1 MKELTL
7 LEKKVIIL
15 LTYEISNTF
24 HPIFKNNL
32 TDIINNIKLK
42 KYTKRQIEMVWHD
55 TLDKFLDGHELADTR
70 IEDSEDLREIDRLL
84 IENFGE
90 GEGLAP
96 EKWKM
101 NRKIRTILKRGIRD
115 AEEARMVDDYICQT
129 TDEDEIKRAETVL
142 QEFEEKIKA
151 LLQKDHISSKSEYS
165 FLSKYRIEL
174 NDDTPAAQKIDSM
187 IEDFRKKKNC

>member
-15 LTYEISNTF
+15 LTYEISHISDT
-24 HPIFKNNL
+24 ISKNIL

-55 TLDKFLDGHELADTR
+55 FLDGYELADTR

-142 QEFEEKIKA
+142 QEFEEKIKT

-187 IEDFRKKKNC
+187 IEEFRKKKNC

>member
-32 TDIINNIKLK
+32 IDIINNIKLK

-55 TLDKFLDGHELADTR
+55 FLDGHELADTR

-129 TDEDEIKRAETVL
+129 TDEDEIKKAETVL

-187 IEDFRKKKNC
+187 IEEFRKKKNC

>member
-15 LTYEISNTF
+15 LTYKISNISDT
-24 HPIFKNNL
+24 ISKNIL

-55 TLDKFLDGHELADTR
+55 TLDKYELADTR
-70 IEDSEDLREIDRLL
+70 IEDSEDLREMDRLL

-129 TDEDEIKRAETVL
+129 TDEDEIKRAETIL

>member
-15 LTYEISNTF
+15 LTYEISNISDT
-24 HPIFKNNL
+24 ISKNIL

-55 TLDKFLDGHELADTR
+55 FLDGHELADTR

-115 AEEARMVDDYICQT
+115 VEEARMVDDYICQT
-129 TDEDEIKRAETVL
+129 TDEVEIKRAETVL

-187 IEDFRKKKNC
+187 IEEFRKKKNC

>member
-15 LTYEISNTF
+15 LTYKISNISDT
-24 HPIFKNNL
+24 ISKNIL

-55 TLDKFLDGHELADTR
+55 FLDGYELADTR

-129 TDEDEIKRAETVL
+129 TDEDEIKRAESVL

-187 IEDFRKKKNC
+187 IEEFRKKKNC

>member
-32 TDIINNIKLK
+32 IDIINNIKLK

-55 TLDKFLDGHELADTR
+55 TLDKYELADTR
-70 IEDSEDLREIDRLL
+70 IEDSKYLREIDRLL

-90 GEGLAP
+90 EEGLAP

-129 TDEDEIKRAETVL
+129 TDKDEIKKAETVL

-187 IEDFRKKKNC
+187 IEEFRKKTQK

>member
-55 TLDKFLDGHELADTR
+55 FLDGHELADTR

-129 TDEDEIKRAETVL
+129 TDEDEIKRAETIL
-142 QEFEEKIKA
+142 QEFEKKIKA

-174 NDDTPAAQKIDSM
+174 NDDTLTAQKIDSM

>member
-15 LTYEISNTF
+15 LTYEISNISDT
-24 HPIFKNNL
+24 ISKNIL

-42 KYTKRQIEMVWHD
+42 KYTKRQIEMTWRE
-55 TLDKFLDGHELADTR
+55 TLEDYELAYTR
-70 IEDSEDLREIDRLL
+70 IEDPEDLREIDRLL

>member
-42 KYTKRQIEMVWHD
+42 KYTKRQIEMTWRE
-55 TLDKFLDGHELADTR
+55 TLEDYELADTR

-151 LLQKDHISSKSEYS
+151 LLQKDHISSKNEYS

>member
-15 LTYEISNTF
+15 LTYEISNISDT
-24 HPIFKNNL
+24 ISKNIL

-55 TLDKFLDGHELADTR
+55 FLDGHELADTR

-129 TDEDEIKRAETVL
+129 TDEVEIKRAETVL

-174 NDDTPAAQKIDSM
+174 NDDTPAAKKIDSM
-187 IEDFRKKKNC
+187 IEEFRKKKNC

>member
-15 LTYEISNTF
+15 LTYEISNISDT
-24 HPIFKNNL
+24 ISKNIL

-55 TLDKFLDGHELADTR
+55 FLDGHELADTR
-70 IEDSEDLREIDRLL
+70 IEASEDLREIDRLL

-115 AEEARMVDDYICQT
+115 VEEARMVDDYICQT
-129 TDEDEIKRAETVL
+129 TDEVEIKRAETVL

-187 IEDFRKKKNC
+187 IEEFRKKKNC

>member
-15 LTYEISNTF
+15 LTYEISNISDT
-24 HPIFKNNL
+24 ISKNIL

-42 KYTKRQIEMVWHD
+42 KYTKRQIEMAWHD
-55 TLDKFLDGHELADTR
+55 TLDKYELADTR

-90 GEGLAP
+90 GEGLAL

>member
-15 LTYEISNTF
+15 LTYEISNISDT
-24 HPIFKNNL
+24 ISKNIL

-55 TLDKFLDGHELADTR
+55 TLDKYELADTR
-70 IEDSEDLREIDRLL
+70 IEDSEDLQEIDRLL

-129 TDEDEIKRAETVL
+129 TDEDEIKRAESVL

>member
-32 TDIINNIKLK
+32 IDIINNIKLK

-55 TLDKFLDGHELADTR
+55 TLDKYELADTR

-129 TDEDEIKRAETVL
+129 TDEVEIKKAETVL

-165 FLSKYRIEL
+165 FLSKYKIEL
-174 NDDTPAAQKIDSM
+174 NNDTPAAQKIDSM
-187 IEDFRKKKNC
+187 IEEFRKKTQK

>member
-15 LTYEISNTF
+15 LTYEISNISDT
-24 HPIFKNNL
+24 ISKNNL

-42 KYTKRQIEMVWHD
+42 KYTKRQIEMAWHD
-55 TLDKFLDGHELADTR
+55 TLDKYELADTR
-70 IEDSEDLREIDRLL
+70 IEDSEYLREMDRLL

>member
-7 LEKKVIIL
+7 LEKKLIIL
-15 LTYEISNTF
+15 LKYKIKSAFFLESKIELEAIIEKIRTR
-24 HPIFKNNL
+24 NL
-32 TDIINNIKLK
+32 TN
-42 KYTKRQIEMVWHD
+42 RQIEMAWHD
-55 TLDKFLDGHELADTR
+55 FLDGYELADTK

-129 TDEDEIKRAETVL
+129 TDEVEIKRAETVL

-174 NDDTPAAQKIDSM
+174 NDDTPTAQKIDSM
-187 IEDFRKKKNC
+187 IEEFRKKKNC

>member
-1 MKELTL
+1 MKELNL

-15 LTYEISNTF
+15 LTYKISNISDT
-24 HPIFKNNL
+24 ISKNIL
-32 TDIINNIKLK
+32 TDIINNIKIK

-55 TLDKFLDGHELADTR
+55 FLDGYELADTR

-142 QEFEEKIKA
+142 QKFEEKIKA

>member
-15 LTYEISNTF
+15 LTYEISNISDT
-24 HPIFKNNL
+24 ISKNIL

-42 KYTKRQIEMVWHD
+42 KYTKRQIEMTWRE
-55 TLDKFLDGHELADTR
+55 TLEDYELADTR
-70 IEDSEDLREIDRLL
+70 IEDSEDLREMDRLL

-142 QEFEEKIKA
+142 QKFEEKIKA

>member
-55 TLDKFLDGHELADTR
+55 TLDKYELADTR
-70 IEDSEDLREIDRLL
+70 IEDSEDLREMDRLL

-101 NRKIRTILKRGIRD
+101 NRKIRTILKPRIRD
-115 AEEARMVDDYICQT
+115 AEEARMVDDYTCQT
-129 TDEDEIKRAETVL
+129 TDEDEINRAETVL

>member
-15 LTYEISNTF
+15 LTYKISNISDT
-24 HPIFKNNL
+24 ISKNIL

-42 KYTKRQIEMVWHD
+42 KYTKRQIEMTWRE
-55 TLDKFLDGHELADTR
+55 TLEDYELADTR

-129 TDEDEIKRAETVL
+129 TDEDEIKRAETIL

>member
-15 LTYEISNTF
+15 LTYKISNISDT
-24 HPIFKNNL
+24 ISKNIL

-55 TLDKFLDGHELADTR
+55 FLDGYELADTR

-129 TDEDEIKRAETVL
+129 TDEDEIKRAETIL

-187 IEDFRKKKNC
+187 IEEFRKKTQK

>member
-15 LTYEISNTF
+15 LTYEISNTSDT
-24 HPIFKNNL
+24 ISKNIL

-42 KYTKRQIEMVWHD
+42 KYTKRQIEMAWHD
-55 TLDKFLDGHELADTR
+55 TLDKYELADTR
-70 IEDSEDLREIDRLL
+70 IEDSEDLREMDRLL

-187 IEDFRKKKNC
+187 IEDFREKKNC

>member
-15 LTYEISNTF
+15 LTYEISNISDT
-24 HPIFKNNL
+24 ISKNIL

-55 TLDKFLDGHELADTR
+55 FLDGYELADTR

-129 TDEDEIKRAETVL
+129 TDEDEIKRAETIL

>member
-15 LTYEISNTF
+15 LTYEISNTSDT
-24 HPIFKNNL
+24 ISKNIL

-42 KYTKRQIEMVWHD
+42 KYTKRQIEMAWHD
-55 TLDKFLDGHELADTR
+55 TLDKYELADTR

-129 TDEDEIKRAETVL
+129 TDEDEIKRAETIL

-187 IEDFRKKKNC
+187 IEDFREKKNC

>member
-15 LTYEISNTF
+15 LTYKISNISDT
-24 HPIFKNNL
+24 ISKNIL

-55 TLDKFLDGHELADTR
+55 TLDKYELADTR
-70 IEDSEDLREIDRLL
+70 IEDSEDLREMDRLL

-129 TDEDEIKRAETVL
+129 TDEDEIKRAETIL

-187 IEDFRKKKNC
+187 IEEFRKKKNC

>member
-15 LTYEISNTF
+15 LTYKISNISDT
-24 HPIFKNNL
+24 ISKNIL

-55 TLDKFLDGHELADTR
+55 FLDGYELADTR

-129 TDEDEIKRAETVL
+129 TDEDEIKRAETIL

-187 IEDFRKKKNC
+187 IEEFRKKKNC

>member
-15 LTYEISNTF
+15 LTYEISNISDT
-24 HPIFKNNL
+24 ISKNIL

-55 TLDKFLDGHELADTR
+55 FLDGHELADTR

-129 TDEDEIKRAETVL
+129 TDEDEIKKAETVL

-187 IEDFRKKKNC
+187 IEEFRKKKNC

>member
-55 TLDKFLDGHELADTR
+55 TLDKYELADTR
-70 IEDSEDLREIDRLL
+70 IEDSEDLREMDRLL

-129 TDEDEIKRAETVL
+129 TDEDEIKRAETIL

>member
-15 LTYEISNTF
+15 LTYKISNISDT
-24 HPIFKNNL
+24 ISKNIL

-55 TLDKFLDGHELADTR
+55 FLDGYELADTR

-129 TDEDEIKRAETVL
+129 TDEDEIKRAGIIL

-187 IEDFRKKKNC
+187 IEEFRKKKNC

>member
-55 TLDKFLDGHELADTR
+55 TLDKYELADTR
-70 IEDSEDLREIDRLL
+70 IEDSEDLREMDRLL

-142 QEFEEKIKA
+142 QKFEEKIKA

>member
-7 LEKKVIIL
+7 LEKKTIIL
-15 LTYEISNTF
+15 LTYEISNISDT
-24 HPIFKNNL
+24 ISKNIL

-55 TLDKFLDGHELADTR
+55 FLDGHELADTR
-70 IEDSEDLREIDRLL
+70 IEDSEALREIDRLL

-129 TDEDEIKRAETVL
+129 TDKDEIKKAETVL

-187 IEDFRKKKNC
+187 IEEFRKKKNC

>member
-15 LTYEISNTF
+15 LTYKISNISDT
-24 HPIFKNNL
+24 ISKNIL

-55 TLDKFLDGHELADTR
+55 FLDGHELADTR

-129 TDEDEIKRAETVL
+129 TDEVEIKRAETVL

-187 IEDFRKKKNC
+187 IEEFRKKTQK

>member
-42 KYTKRQIEMVWHD
+42 KYTKRQIEMTWRE
-55 TLDKFLDGHELADTR
+55 TLEDYELADTR
-70 IEDSEDLREIDRLL
+70 IEDSEDLQEIDRLL

-129 TDEDEIKRAETVL
+129 TDEDEIKRAESVL

>member
-15 LTYEISNTF
+15 LTYEISNTSDT
-24 HPIFKNNL
+24 ISKNNL

-55 TLDKFLDGHELADTR
+55 FLDGYELADTR

-142 QEFEEKIKA
+142 QKFEEKIKA

-187 IEDFRKKKNC
+187 IEDFREKKNC

>member
-55 TLDKFLDGHELADTR
+55 TLDKYELADTR

-142 QEFEEKIKA
+142 QKFEEKIKA

>member
-15 LTYEISNTF
+15 LTYEISNTSDT
-24 HPIFKNNL
+24 ISKNNL

-42 KYTKRQIEMVWHD
+42 KYTKRQIEMTWRE
-55 TLDKFLDGHELADTR
+55 TLEDYELADTR

-142 QEFEEKIKA
+142 QKFEEKIKA

-187 IEDFRKKKNC
+187 IEDFREKKNC

>member
-42 KYTKRQIEMVWHD
+42 KYTKRQIEMAWHD
-55 TLDKFLDGHELADTR
+55 TLDKYELADTR
-70 IEDSEDLREIDRLL
+70 IEDSEDLREMDRLL

-129 TDEDEIKRAETVL
+129 TDEDEIKRAETIL

-187 IEDFRKKKNC
+187 IEDFREKKNC

>member
-15 LTYEISNTF
+15 LTYEISNISDT
-24 HPIFKNNL
+24 ISKNIL

-55 TLDKFLDGHELADTR
+55 ILDKYELADTR

>member
-15 LTYEISNTF
+15 LTYEISNTSDT
-24 HPIFKNNL
+24 ISKNNL

-42 KYTKRQIEMVWHD
+42 KYTKRQIEMAWHD
-55 TLDKFLDGHELADTR
+55 TLDKYELADTR
-70 IEDSEDLREIDRLL
+70 IEDSEDLREMDRLL

-129 TDEDEIKRAETVL
+129 TDEDEIKRAETIL

>member
-15 LTYEISNTF
+15 LTYEISNISDT
-24 HPIFKNNL
+24 ISKNIL

-55 TLDKFLDGHELADTR
+55 TLDKYELADTR
-70 IEDSEDLREIDRLL
+70 IEDSEDLREMDRLL